1 MKSEKEWI
9 NNLRNR
15 MEDYSEPLPEGLW
28 DKLSKELEEPKTPK
42 VIPIW
47 RRWQAAAAVLVLL
60 VSSLTYWFWSS
71 PEADFRNQ
79 ELAVEVKNTPLPA
92 QTSSLDEQVAEVK
105 HAEPF
110 QKEPVALLANVSS
123 KKSAGEVPEEIVEV
137 APASV
142 ALAEQEAPIESV
154 KKEKAVKQQEVSRSA
169 ERSRQVKRSRAADRE
184 QMERN
189 ARALKNKSDKSSG
202 FSVGVGAGNTPYS
215 SLNTFDGMGSFVAR
229 SAYYTSSDLS
239 MSPINNNGLAYSQVL
254 LENAIQAP
262 QTTVKHHIPV
272 TVGLTVAWQFHE
284 DWALET
290 GLNYTLLSSDI
301 HSGSKSYVEE
311 TQKLHY
317 IGIPLKLHRS
327 IWKNNWLSV
336 YASAGGV
343 MEKCVSG
350 NLETVTVT
358 NGGNRTSENTSLDV
372 DPLQWSVTAAAGAQV
387 NFTSRFGLYLEPGIA
402 YYFDDHSGVDSRT
415 ILDMNG
421 AEKLLGKGDMLFY
434 PQGYSKP
441 ARVQGAFVSDKE
453 VSDVVDYLKNQT
465 LGNVYNSYAE
475 DIEEKIKNIGSSG
488 GSSGSGSGGGNDR
501 DEYFEEAARFIIDKD
516 KASIGMLQ
524 RVLKIGFNR
533 AARIMDQLCEYG
545 VVGEEEGTKP
555 RKVLMS
561 MEQFEQLLEE
571 I

>member
-123 KKSAGEVPEEIVEV
+123 KKSAGNVSDEIIEPVS
-137 APASV
+137 AS
-142 ALAEQEAPIESV
+142 LAEQEAPIESIEE
-154 KKEKAVKQQEVSRSA
+154 EKAVKQQEVSRSA
-169 ERSRQVKRSRAADRE
+169 ERSRQVKKSRAADRE
-184 QMERN
+184 RMERN
-189 ARALKNKSDKSSG
+189 AMALKKKSDRTSG

-229 SAYYTSSDLS
+229 SAYFTSPDLNA
-239 MSPINNNGLAYSQVL
+239 SPINNNGLAYSQVL

-350 NLETVTVT
+350 KLETITVT
-358 NGGNRTSENTSLDV
+358 NGGERTSENTSLDV
-372 DPLQWSVTAAAGAQV
+372 NPLQWSVTAAAGAQV
-387 NFTSRFGLYLEPGIA
+387 NFTSRLGLYVEPGVA
-402 YYFDDHSGVDSRT
+402 YYFDDHSGVET
-415 ILDMNG
+415 IRKEHPFNFNLQ
-421 AEKLLGKGDMLFY
+421 LGLRFNV
-434 PQGYSKP
+434 SK
-441 ARVQGAFVSDKE
+441 
-453 VSDVVDYLKNQT
+453 
-465 LGNVYNSYAE
+465 
-475 DIEEKIKNIGSSG
+475 
-488 GSSGSGSGGGNDR
+488 
-501 DEYFEEAARFIIDKD
+501 
-516 KASIGMLQ
+516 
-524 RVLKIGFNR
+524 
-533 AARIMDQLCEYG
+533 
-545 VVGEEEGTKP
+545 
-555 RKVLMS
+555 
-561 MEQFEQLLEE
+561 
-571 I
+571 

>member
-47 RRWQAAAAVLVLL
+47 RRWQVAAAVLVLL

-123 KKSAGEVPEEIVEV
+123 KKSAGNVSDEIIE
-137 APASV
+137 PISAS
-142 ALAEQEAPIESV
+142 LAEQEAPIESIEE
-154 KKEKAVKQQEVSRSA
+154 EKAVKQQEVSRSA
-169 ERSRQVKRSRAADRE
+169 ERSRQVKKSRAADRE
-184 QMERN
+184 RMERN
-189 ARALKNKSDKSSG
+189 AMALKKKSDRTSG

-229 SAYYTSSDLS
+229 SAYFTSPDLNA
-239 MSPINNNGLAYSQVL
+239 SPINNNGLAYSQVL

-350 NLETVTVT
+350 KLETITVT
-358 NGGNRTSENTSLDV
+358 NGGERTSENTSLDV
-372 DPLQWSVTAAAGAQV
+372 NPLQWSVTAAAGAQV
-387 NFTSRFGLYLEPGIA
+387 NFTSRLGLYVEPGVA
-402 YYFDDHSGVDSRT
+402 YYFDDHSGVET
-415 ILDMNG
+415 IRKEHPFNFNLQ
-421 AEKLLGKGDMLFY
+421 LGLRFNV
-434 PQGYSKP
+434 SK
-441 ARVQGAFVSDKE
+441 
-453 VSDVVDYLKNQT
+453 
-465 LGNVYNSYAE
+465 
-475 DIEEKIKNIGSSG
+475 
-488 GSSGSGSGGGNDR
+488 
-501 DEYFEEAARFIIDKD
+501 
-516 KASIGMLQ
+516 
-524 RVLKIGFNR
+524 
-533 AARIMDQLCEYG
+533 
-545 VVGEEEGTKP
+545 
-555 RKVLMS
+555 
-561 MEQFEQLLEE
+561 
-571 I
+571 

>member
-28 DKLSKELEEPKTPK
+28 GELSKELEEPKTPK

-79 ELAVEVKNTPLPA
+79 ELAVEVEDTPLPA
-92 QTSSLDEQVAEVK
+92 QTPSLDEQVAEVK
-105 HAEPF
+105 HAESF

-154 KKEKAVKQQEVSRSA
+154 EEEKAVKQQEVSRSA
-169 ERSRQVKRSRAADRE
+169 ERSRKVKKSRAADRE

-229 SAYYTSSDLS
+229 SAYYTSSDLN
-239 MSPINNNGLAYSQVL
+239 MSPINNNGLAYSQ
-254 LENAIQAP
+254 
-262 QTTVKHHIPV
+262 VKHHIPV

-290 GLNYTLLSSDI
+290 GLNYTLLTSDI
-301 HSGSKSYVEE
+301 RSGSKSYVEE

-402 YYFDDHSGVDSRT
+402 YYFDDHSGVET
-415 ILDMNG
+415 IRKEHPFNFNLQ
-421 AEKLLGKGDMLFY
+421 LGLRF
-434 PQGYSKP
+434 
-441 ARVQGAFVSDKE
+441 
-453 VSDVVDYLKNQT
+453 
-465 LGNVYNSYAE
+465 NV
-475 DIEEKIKNIGSSG
+475 
-488 GSSGSGSGGGNDR
+488 
-501 DEYFEEAARFIIDKD
+501 
-516 KASIGMLQ
+516 
-524 RVLKIGFNR
+524 
-533 AARIMDQLCEYG
+533 
-545 VVGEEEGTKP
+545 TK
-555 RKVLMS
+555 
-561 MEQFEQLLEE
+561 
-571 I
+571 

>member
-47 RRWQAAAAVLVLL
+47 RWWQVAAAVLVLL

-123 KKSAGEVPEEIVEV
+123 KRSAGEVPEEIVEV
-137 APASV
+137 NPASV
-142 ALAEQEAPIESV
+142 ALAEQEEPIESV
-154 KKEKAVKQQEVSRSA
+154 EEKESARPQELEETSAA
-169 ERSRQVKRSRAADRE
+169 ERSRKVKESRAADRE

-189 ARALKNKSDKSSG
+189 AMALKNKSDKSSG

-229 SAYYTSSDLS
+229 SAYYTSSDLN

-262 QTTVKHHIPV
+262 QTT
-272 TVGLTVAWQFHE
+272 
-284 DWALET
+284 
-290 GLNYTLLSSDI
+290 GLNYTLLTSDI
-301 HSGSKSYVEE
+301 RSGSKSYVEE

-402 YYFDDHSGVDSRT
+402 YYFDDHSGVET
-415 ILDMNG
+415 IRKEHPFNFNLQ
-421 AEKLLGKGDMLFY
+421 LGLRF
-434 PQGYSKP
+434 
-441 ARVQGAFVSDKE
+441 
-453 VSDVVDYLKNQT
+453 
-465 LGNVYNSYAE
+465 NV
-475 DIEEKIKNIGSSG
+475 
-488 GSSGSGSGGGNDR
+488 
-501 DEYFEEAARFIIDKD
+501 
-516 KASIGMLQ
+516 
-524 RVLKIGFNR
+524 
-533 AARIMDQLCEYG
+533 
-545 VVGEEEGTKP
+545 TK
-555 RKVLMS
+555 
-561 MEQFEQLLEE
+561 
-571 I
+571 

>member
-110 QKEPVALLANVSS
+110 QKEPVSLLANVSS
-123 KKSAGEVPEEIVEV
+123 KRSAGEVPEEIVEV

-154 KKEKAVKQQEVSRSA
+154 EEEKAVKQQEVSRSA
-169 ERSRQVKRSRAADRE
+169 ERSRKVKKSRAADRE

-229 SAYYTSSDLS
+229 SAYYTSSDLN

-290 GLNYTLLSSDI
+290 GLNYTLLTSDI
-301 HSGSKSYVEE
+301 RSGSKSYVEE

-343 MEKCVSG
+343 MENV
-350 NLETVTVT
+350 
-358 NGGNRTSENTSLDV
+358 
-372 DPLQWSVTAAAGAQV
+372 
-387 NFTSRFGLYLEPGIA
+387 YLEIW
-402 YYFDDHSGVDSRT
+402 R
-415 ILDMNG
+415 L
-421 AEKLLGKGDMLFY
+421 
-434 PQGYSKP
+434 
-441 ARVQGAFVSDKE
+441 
-453 VSDVVDYLKNQT
+453 
-465 LGNVYNSYAE
+465 
-475 DIEEKIKNIGSSG
+475 
-488 GSSGSGSGGGNDR
+488 
-501 DEYFEEAARFIIDKD
+501 
-516 KASIGMLQ
+516 
-524 RVLKIGFNR
+524 
-533 AARIMDQLCEYG
+533 
-545 VVGEEEGTKP
+545 
-555 RKVLMS
+555 
-561 MEQFEQLLEE
+561 
-571 I
+571 